1 MGINQIATLIMA
13 VAAVSLAGWGPR
25 AQAWDAPVPG
35 SRYLNARA
43 LGMGGVYIEQADDAA
58 SSLFY
63 NPAGIGKIRGFQFE
77 PINVQLQADQGLLG
91 SLGASSLKFPTFAD
105 YRSTVANDPG
115 VYHGASLS
123 LAPALSFRGFALGVL
138 YHQSAAARAEDDGT
152 FTVRG
157 HRELVPAAGFALRL
171 AGGVF
176 RIGYSGQYVSKT
188 EGEETGVPA
197 DSAREW
203 HDGFA
208 QGAGI
213 SHNLGLALT
222 LPWNF
227 SPSFNFVAR
236 NIGGL
241 AFSRDPIMS
250 LANDSIGAPADVPAT
265 YDLAYGMHFKLGS
278 GGGVHVAAEY
288 RDLIGASGESILSRT
303 ALGIEVDLGSKFQI
317 RGGVGAARLSYGVG
331 YRGRKSDLQ
340 LVWYGE
346 DWGPGLLTNGDPRW
360 ALQWRARLF

>member
-1 MGINQIATLIMA
+1 MGVNRIATRILT
-13 VAAVSLAGWGPR
+13 AAVLSLSGLNSSAL
-25 AQAWDAPVPG
+25 AWDTPVPG

-43 LGMGGVYIEQADDAA
+43 LGMGGVYIEQADDAV

-77 PINVQLQADQGLLG
+77 PINVQLQADAGMLG

-105 YRSTVANDPG
+105 YRSTVAGDPG

-152 FTVRG
+152 FTIRG
-157 HRELVPAAGFALRL
+157 HREIVPAVGFALRL
-171 AGGVF
+171 ASGVF

-188 EGEETGVPA
+188 EGAESGVA
-197 DSAREW
+197 SDSTREW
-203 HDGFA
+203 HDGFS

-213 SHNLGLALT
+213 SHNLGMALT

-227 SPSFNFVAR
+227 SPSINFVAR
-236 NIGGL
+236 NVGGL
-241 AFSRDPIMS
+241 SFNRDPLMN
-250 LANDSIGAPADVPAT
+250 LANDSIGAPTDVPAT
-265 YDLAYGMHFKLGS
+265 YDLAYGMHFKLTS
-278 GGGVHVAAEY
+278 GGAVHVAAEY
-288 RDLIGASGESILSRT
+288 RDILGASGESILSRT
-303 ALGIEVDLGSKFQI
+303 ALGLEVDIGSKFQI
-317 RGGVGAARLSYGVG
+317 RGGVGAARLSYGFG
-331 YRGRKSDLQ
+331 LRGRKSDLQ